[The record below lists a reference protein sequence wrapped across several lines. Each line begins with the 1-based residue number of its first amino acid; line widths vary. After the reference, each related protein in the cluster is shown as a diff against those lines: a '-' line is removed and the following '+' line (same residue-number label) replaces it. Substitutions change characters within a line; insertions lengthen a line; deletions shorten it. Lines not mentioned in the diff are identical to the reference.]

1 MTAVGIWIAA
11 LLTLAIGSI
20 LWRQNPAFRLAE
32 HILIGFTAGH
42 LVVINYYNV
51 LNSGIKPM
59 IQDGRILNAIPI
71 IIGLLFY
78 MRFFKRFAWLTR
90 IPLAFF
96 FGISGAVGIV
106 GALDASI
113 RQQVADT
120 VLPLMTGYTTP
131 WGSFTFL
138 DVNNAIIIAG
148 TICTLTYFFM
158 TKKHAGLIGGT
169 AKVGR
174 YFIMIT
180 LGARFGAVVISRM
193 SLLYE
198 RLYFLL
204 HEWMHVLK

>member
-1 MTAVGIWIAA
+1 MTLVGVWIAA
-11 LLTLAIGSI
+11 LLTLAIGSL
-20 LWRQNPAFRLAE
+20 LWKQNPAFRLAE

-51 LNSGIKPM
+51 VNTGIKPLLY
-59 IQDGRILNAIPI
+59 DGRFLNIVPI
-71 IIGLLFY
+71 IIGALFY
-78 MRFFKRFAWLTR
+78 MRFSKRFAWLTR
-90 IPLAFF
+90 IPLSFF
-96 FGISGAVGIV
+96 FGISGAVGII

-113 RQQVADT
+113 RQQVAAT
-120 VLPLMTGYTTP
+120 VLPLVTGYSSP

-158 TKKHAGLIGGT
+158 TKRHTGIIGGT
-169 AKVGR
+169 ARVGR

-180 LGARFGAVVISRM
+180 LGARFGLVVMSRM
-193 SLLYE
+193 SLLYG

-204 HEWMHVLK
+204 HDWLNILE